1 MPDAVH
7 NRHTIRLPG
16 YDYAQAGGYFVTIVT
31 QGRECALG
39 TVEDG
44 NVILSNPGHAVAAT
58 WNQIPQ
64 HFSNVVLDEFV
75 IMPNHVHGIIMI
87 VDGSRGTP
95 SVLYGGGR
103 GRSTLGEVSTST
115 SPDLPL
121 RANQGRGLPEIIR
134 AFKSFSARRI
144 NGMQN
149 TPGQP
154 FWQRNYYEHVIRSE
168 AELQKIRQ
176 YIHNNPLKWEF
187 DEENR
192 A

>member
-75 IMPNHVHGIIMI
+75 IMPNHVHGIILIME
-87 VDGSRGTP
+87 DGHIIPEGMGGFRRGDAFGNHVTCEP
-95 SVLYGGGR
+95 ARNMPNASPLAYP
-103 GRSTLGEVSTST
+103 TST
-115 SPDLPL
+115 DIFLAVVGW
-121 RANQGRGLPEIIR
+121 R
-134 AFKSFSARRI
+134 
-144 NGMQN
+144 
-149 TPGQP
+149 
-154 FWQRNYYEHVIRSE
+154 
-168 AELQKIRQ
+168 
-176 YIHNNPLKWEF
+176 
-187 DEENR
+187 
-192 A
+192 